1 MHFLPESWQRRIE
14 SLWRA
19 DLSTMPRW
27 QAVLLWG
34 ARILVALIRDLA
46 DGQLTLRAMSLVYT
60 TLLSLV
66 PLLAVSFSV
75 LKAFGVHNQVEPLL
89 LRLMA
94 PLGEQGAEFTHQIIG
109 FVDNIKV
116 GVLGSVG
123 LVVLLYTVV
132 TMIQKIEEA
141 FNYTWRVARPRPFTA
156 RLSNYLTVILLG
168 PVLVFAAVGVA
179 ASLAR
184 SPWVQTV
191 AAVEPVGT
199 LLHAVGMLVPYLL
212 IGAAFTLT
220 YLLIPNTHVRSGAA
234 LTGGIVAAVLW
245 VATGKLFT
253 MFVVESAKYTA
264 IYSGFAIVLL
274 FMIWVYLSWLIVLV
288 GASVA
293 FYQQHP
299 EYLSVSSHESALS
312 LRMQERFA
320 LAGMV
325 CIAARFEAGARP
337 HTLRS
342 LSEALGLPGP
352 AVDRLLDRLQDAG
365 LILPTGEDPP
375 GYVPARPPEQVQVAH
390 VMEAVRSAGERVRL
404 PSGTHRAT
412 GPVDE
417 VMQAWC
423 NGAHQAVA
431 GVSLKSLADRL
442 PRRAPVVARIGGER
456 RQVAREEVP
465 GEQPPSG

>member
-1 MHFLPESWQRRIE
+1 MHFLPRPWQQRIE

-19 DLSTMPRW
+19 DLSGLPRW
-27 QAVLLWG
+27 QAALLWA
-34 ARILVALIRDLA
+34 ARMLAALLRDLS

-75 LKAFGVHNQVEPLL
+75 LKAFGVHNQIEPLL

-94 PLGEQGAEFTHQIIG
+94 PLGAQGVEFTRQIIG

-132 TMIQKIEEA
+132 TMIQKTEEA
-141 FNYTWRVARPRPFTA
+141 FNYTWRVTRPRAFTT

-168 PVLVFAAVGVA
+168 PVLMFAAVGVA

-191 AAVEPVGT
+191 AAMEPLGS
-199 LLHAVGMLVPYLL
+199 LLHAVGALIPYLL
-212 IGAAFTLT
+212 IGAAFALT
-220 YLLIPNTHVRSGAA
+220 YLLIPNTHVRTGAA
-234 LTGGIVAAVLW
+234 VTGGVVAGVLW

-253 MFVVESAKYTA
+253 LFVVESAKYTA

-299 EYLSVSSHESALS
+299 EYLSAPSHESALS

-320 LAGMV
+320 LGLMV
-325 CIAARFEAGARP
+325 HVAARFERGEPAP
-337 HTLRS
+337 TLRG
-342 LSEALGLPGP
+342 LSETLGLPGP
-352 AVDRLLDRLQDAG
+352 AVDHLLELLREAG
-365 LILPTGEDPP
+365 LILQTGEDPP
-375 GYVPARPPEQVQVAH
+375 GYVPARPPERVEVAQ
-390 VMEAVRSAGERVRL
+390 VMEAVRSAGERVLL
-404 PSGTHRAT
+404 PGGARRAT

-417 VMQAWC
+417 VMEAWC
-423 NGAHQAVA
+423 NGAHRAVA
-431 GVSLKSLADRL
+431 GITLKALAERL
-442 PRRAPVVARIGGER
+442 QGAPVVARIGSDAEGER
-456 RQVAREEVP
+456 EAS
-465 GEQPPSG
+465 GE